1 MLKKGMQKTWTIV
14 QNGAKMGAGIEKKF
28 IKKRSKIDAKKGPHA
43 RTRPE
48 GRQVGRAPLIKTKSP
63 FLVSFSP
70 RPRFVLI

>member
-1 MLKKGMQKTWTIV
+1 MKHAPKWK
-14 QNGAKMGAGIEKKF
+14 QNGSQNRENVYP
-28 IKKRSKIDAKKGPHA
+28 KRGPKIDAKKGPHA
-43 RTRPE
+43 RTRSE

>member
-1 MLKKGMQKTWTIV
+1 MKHVAKWSPNGS
-14 QNGAKMGAGIEKKF
+14 QNQEKVD
-28 IKKRSKIDAKKGPHA
+28 KKRGPKIDAKKGSHA

-70 RPRFVLI
+70 RPRFVLV

>member
-1 MLKKGMQKTWTIV
+1 MNNVAKWSPNGS
-14 QNGAKMGAGIEKKF
+14 QNQEK
-28 IKKRSKIDAKKGPHA
+28 IDEKRGPKIDAKKGSHA

-63 FLVSFSP
+63 FLVSSSP

>member
-1 MLKKGMQKTWTIV
+1 MNNVAKWSPNGNQNREQVDQKR
-14 QNGAKMGAGIEKKF
+14 GP
-28 IKKRSKIDAKKGPHA
+28 KIDAKKGPHA